1 MGSWNNRESRGAV
14 CVYENALGVLSEA
27 CAHGYS
33 LMFNEGENN
42 DEKKK

>member
-1 MGSWNNRESRGAV
+1 VALFAFMDA
-14 CVYENALGVLSEA
+14 NALGVLSEA